1 MKRRNFLST
10 AATAGFATALFPN
23 CNFMSNPKEKEL
35 KISLAQ
41 WSLNKSIKA
50 GDLDHLDFALKS
62 KELGIFGIEYVSSLY
77 THHSNLLNKFSMK
90 QLASELLL
98 RSNDNGID
106 NVLIMIDEMGDL
118 ASSSMT
124 KRYEAIEKHKKWID
138 FAKQLGCGTL
148 RLNLYGESDLEKW
161 TENSVESLST
171 LSNHDKSINI
181 TVENH
186 GGFSSNGKYLSNVMK
201 QVNLDNCGTL
211 PDFGNFCITGSP
223 VGDCS
228 EWYDKYLGVE
238 ELMEHAHAVSAKSY
252 DFDEQGNE
260 TTIDYKRMMDIVKN
274 AGYKGYVGIE
284 YEGNRMSE
292 DEGILATKNLL
303 EKLI

>member
-41 WSLNKSIKA
+41 WSLHKSIFGGQLA
-50 GDLDHLDFALKS
+50 PMDFSQKTKS
-62 KELGIFGIEYVSSLY
+62 LGINGVEYVSSFY
-77 THHSNLLNKFSMK
+77 SHHSDLLEKFSMNE
-90 QLASELLL
+90 LANELLK
-98 RSNDNGID
+98 RSNDHGIE
-106 NVLIMIDEMGDL
+106 NVLIMIDAQGELSNSD
-118 ASSSMT
+118 SE
-124 KRYEAIEKHKKWID
+124 KRLEAIENHKKWID

-148 RLNLYGESDLEKW
+148 RLNLYGESDLDKW

-211 PDFGNFCITGSP
+211 PDFGNFCIEGGYGT
-223 VGDCS
+223 CTK
-228 EWYDKYLGVE
+228 WYDMYKGVA
-238 ELMEHAHAVSAKSY
+238 ELMPYAKSVSAKTY
-252 DFDEQGNE
+252 NFDSDGNE
-260 TTIDYKRMMDIVKN
+260 TKIDYNMMMKILKDN
-274 AGYKGYVGIE
+274 NYKGFIGVE
-284 YEGNRMSE
+284 YEGHGLSE
-292 DEGILATKNLL
+292 KDGILATK
-303 EKLI
+303 KLIKRFI

>member
-1 MKRRNFLST
+1 MQRRNFLSKVVT
-10 AATAGFATALFPN
+10 ASFATALFPN
-23 CNFMSNPKEKEL
+23 ANFMSKSNKDL

-138 FAKQLGCGTL
+138 FAAQLGCETL
-148 RLNLYGESDLEKW
+148 RLNLSGESELEKW
-161 TENSVESLST
+161 TENSIKSLTT
-171 LSNHDKSINI
+171 LANYNSSINV

-186 GGFSSNGKYLSNVMK
+186 GGLSSNGAYLANVMSS
-201 QVNLDNCGTL
+201 VNIKNCGTL
-211 PDFGNFCITGSP
+211 PDFGNFCISGSP
-223 VGDCS
+223 VGVCN
-228 EWYDKYLGVE
+228 EWYDKYKGVE
-238 ELMEHAHAVSAKSY
+238 ELMPYAHAVSAKSY
-252 DFDEQGNE
+252 DFDELGNE
-260 TTIDYKRMMDIVKN
+260 TTIDFKRMMDIVKN

>member
-23 CNFMSNPKEKEL
+23 CNFMTNTKENEL

-41 WSLNKSIKA
+41 WSLNKAIFGKK
-50 GDLDHLDFALKS
+50 LDPMDFAQKTRS
-62 KELGIFGIEYVSSLY
+62 FDINGVEYVSSFY
-77 THHSNLLNKFSMK
+77 SHHSDLLQKFSMNE
-90 QLASELLL
+90 LANELLM
-98 RSNDNGID
+98 RSTDHGID
-106 NVLIMIDEMGDL
+106 NVLIMIDAQGDL
-118 ASSSMT
+118 ASSDDSL
-124 KRYEAIEKHKKWID
+124 RESAIENHKKWID
-138 FAKQLGCGTL
+138 FAAGIGCETL
-148 RLNLYGESDLEKW
+148 RLNLSGENELEKW
-161 TENSVESLST
+161 TENSVKSLTT
-171 LSNHDKSINI
+171 LANYDKTINI

-186 GGFSSNGKYLSNVMK
+186 GGLSSNGAYLSNVMK
-201 QVNLDNCGTL
+201 LVNIENCGTL
-211 PDFGNFCITGSP
+211 PDFGNFCINGSP
-223 VGDCS
+223 VGVCE
-228 EWYDKYLGVE
+228 EWYDKYQGVE
-238 ELMEHAHAVSAKSY
+238 ELMPYAHAVSAKSY

-260 TTIDYKRMMDIVKN
+260 TTIDYKRMIDIVKN

>member
-223 VGDCS
+223 VGVCS

-260 TTIDYKRMMDIVKN
+260 TTIDYNRMMDIVKN

-292 DEGILATKNLL
+292 DEGILATKKLL